1 MKYAILGDIHA
12 NLEALDTV
20 LADAAEHHYEIDQE
34 RALGAKTRAEASLKQ
49 TQISDEE
56 YARVAAS
63 LERSLARLN
72 VARKRAHRKTPI
84 SGEGV
89 FRQ

>member
-1 MKYAILGDIHA
+1 MQVDKD
-12 NLEALDTV
+12 NQVVV

-34 RALGAKTRAEASLKQ
+34 RAQEAKTRAQDALKQ
-49 TQISDEE
+49 TQMSGEE
-56 YARVAAS
+56 YAKVAAS

-72 VARKRAHRKTPI
+72 IARKRAHRKTPI

-89 FRQ
+89 FKE